1 MTMRLLF
8 FISAAC
14 IMLGAHVA
22 IAEPM
27 NRFKVAKTSSPRD
40 TLRSFIEA
48 ANDSYDL
55 IMESGYVDRNSP
67 AAHALRD
74 RILDCI
80 DVSELPAFA
89 RRDRAVDAATALKEI
104 LDRVDLPPWDE
115 IPDAS
120 EIKAAG
126 GNVELSRWRIPDT
139 RITIERAQEGPQKHE
154 YLFSTGT
161 VERAVEYYRDIR
173 DRPYRT
179 SGPRTSPG
187 IYDWYLSAPGH
198 PVLGAIVERLPNSMR
213 FGRTLGLANWK
224 WPAVLVILV
233 IGITMM

>member
-22 IAEPM
+22 IAEPV

-120 EIKAAG
+120 EIQAAG
-126 GNVELSRWRIPDT
+126 GNVELSRWRMPAPPQIVGQP
-139 RITIERAQEGPQKHE
+139 AQTADALREIGKLVDFAHS
-154 YLFSTGT
+154 F
-161 VERAVEYYRDIR
+161 
-173 DRPYRT
+173 
-179 SGPRTSPG
+179 TSPSSHS
-187 IYDWYLSAPGH
+187 LFCACRPS
-198 PVLGAIVERLPNSMR
+198 RS
-213 FGRTLGLANWK
+213 
-224 WPAVLVILV
+224 
-233 IGITMM
+233 